1 MSLIISDLHLGVNR
15 AGGTTLQS
23 QQALRNY
30 ARAQLQRLLDLED
43 QEVIIN
49 GDLLDGFTIDT
60 VELIKTYE
68 ILAEWLDNGVRTLHL
83 IRGNHDWSAR
93 GDKISSFQVLC
104 HFLKCRFGRQVRVY
118 ESGFEC
124 VGADNI
130 HCIPHMPNQEAFN
143 AEIEKAIA
151 APIKPG
157 SFLLLH
163 CNYKNTFAENSDHS
177 LNLVDDQVG
186 RLMMA
191 GWTLIL
197 AHEHQQSDLRGGRVT
212 VVGNQFP
219 TSVAD
224 CIGSKGKRAV
234 RIDGERMTFVETWSP
249 KGEFVEIDWRNLSE
263 PHVLHRFLR
272 VVGNAAAAEA
282 AEVVNTIAKFR
293 QACVEDVFVVSN
305 AVKVE
310 GAAEFESMAEVG
322 VEDIKA
328 FDVLGAIM
336 EMLDE
341 KEQAKV
347 KELLA

>member
-1 MSLIISDLHLGVNR
+1 MSLIINDLHIGCAR
-15 AGGTTLQS
+15 SGGTTLQS

-30 ARAQLQRLLDLED
+30 SRAQLQRLLDLED
-43 QEVIIN
+43 QEIIIN

-68 ILAEWLDNGVRTLHL
+68 ILADWLDNGVRTLNL

-93 GDKISSFQVLC
+93 AEKISSFQLLC
-104 HFLKCRFGRQVRVY
+104 HFLKCRFGRQVRVFDT
-118 ESGFEC
+118 GFEC
-124 VGADNI
+124 VGDENI
-130 HCIPHMPNQEAFN
+130 YCIPHMPNQEAFN
-143 AEIEKAIA
+143 VEVEKAWA
-151 APIKPG
+151 VDGAGK
-157 SFLLLH
+157 FLLTH

-219 TSVAD
+219 TSIAD
-224 CIGSKGKRAV
+224 CIGSKGKRCV
-234 RIDGERMTFVETWSP
+234 RIENGKMTFVETWAP
-249 KGEFVEIDWRNLSE
+249 QGEFAEIDWRSLSE
-263 PHVLHRFLR
+263 PIVGHRFVR
-272 VVGNAAAAEA
+272 VTGSASAAEA
-282 AEVVNTIAKFR
+282 AEVVNAIAKFR
-293 QACVEDVFVVSN
+293 QSCAPEVFVVSN

-328 FDVLGAIM
+328 FDVLGTIM

-347 KELLA
+347 RELLA

>member
-1 MSLIISDLHLGVNR
+1 MLVISDLHIGVTR
-15 AGGTTLQS
+15 SGGTTLQS
-23 QQALRNY
+23 AQGLREYLRQGLRQMLTYGDN
-30 ARAQLQRLLDLED
+30 
-43 QEVIIN
+43 VVTVN
-49 GDLLDGFTIDT
+49 GDLLDNFTIDI
-60 VELIKTYE
+60 VEVIRTYE
-68 ILAEWLDNGVRTLHL
+68 IFAEWLAEDPGRKLNL
-83 IRGNHDWSAR
+83 IQGNHDANPR
-93 GDKISSFQVLC
+93 GDKLSSFHLLC
-104 HFLKCRFGRQVRVY
+104 FFLQSHHKNVRVFD
-118 ESGFEC
+118 SGFEC

-130 HCIPHMPNQEAFN
+130 HCIPHMPNQDAFN

-234 RIDGERMTFVETWSP
+234 RIDGECMTFVETWSP
-249 KGEFVEIDWRNLSE
+249 KGEFIEIDWRNLPE
-263 PHVLHRFLR
+263 PHVLHRFIR
-272 VVGNAAAAEA
+272 VVGNATAAEA
-282 AEVVNTIAKFR
+282 AEVVNAIGKFR
-293 QACVEDVFVVSN
+293 QACAEDVFVVSN

-322 VEDIKA
+322 VEGIKA

-336 EMLDE
+336 ELLDE

-347 KELLA
+347 RELLA